1 MELKKV
7 GEYKICLFA
16 ALSFLYCCVVG
27 SSFRSAAFTAA
38 DMKSGKLIFA
48 ILF

>member
-7 GEYKICLFA
+7 GEYKICLSV

-27 SSFRSAAFTAA
+27 FSFRSAAFIVA
-38 DMKSGKLIFA
+38 DMK
-48 ILF
+48 